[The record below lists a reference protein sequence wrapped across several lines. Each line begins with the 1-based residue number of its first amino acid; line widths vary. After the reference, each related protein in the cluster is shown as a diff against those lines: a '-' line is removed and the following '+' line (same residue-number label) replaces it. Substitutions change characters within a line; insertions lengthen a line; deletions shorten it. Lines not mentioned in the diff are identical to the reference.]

1 MKAMIIALLC
11 APFVVNGMHIEKK
24 DIFIPKELSNTKV
37 IYKNKDF
44 HVLNH
49 FTESGHENIVP
60 VERQHISKELRG
72 ISKKK
77 LAELLLAGSYLVLK
91 PISED
96 QYKIELQGRIAGGGA
111 GGAIVGAWG
120 GKFLASFVCHGLIF
134 VVSACTGPAAPVT
147 FAALETTLGA
157 TIEAVTTTAAVAGGI
172 AGAVATGPI

>member
-1 MKAMIIALLC
+1 MKAVMIALLC
-11 APFVVNGMHIEKK
+11 APFVVNGMHINKK

-37 IYKNKDF
+37 LYQNKDF

-49 FTESGHENIVP
+49 FAESGHENVIP

-96 QYKIELQGRIAGGGA
+96 QYKIELQGRIAGGGVL
-111 GGAIVGAWG
+111 GATIGCWT
-120 GKFLASFVCHGLIF
+120 GKFVASFVGHGLM
-134 VVSACTGPAAPVT
+134 VAAAACTGPVFPAT
-147 FAALETTLGA
+147 LFALEATFGHTLEVA
-157 TIEAVTTTAAVAGGI
+157 TTAAAIAGGI
-172 AGAVATGPI
+172 AGGVATGPI

>member
-1 MKAMIIALLC
+1 MKAVMIALLC
-11 APFVVNGMHIEKK
+11 APFVVNGMHIGKK
-24 DIFIPKELSNTKV
+24 DIFIPKELSDTKV

-49 FTESGHENIVP
+49 FAESGHESIVP

-111 GGAIVGAWG
+111 GGAAVGCWA
-120 GKFLASFVCHGLIF
+120 GKFAASFLCHGAIF
-134 VVSACTGPAAPVT
+134 VAAACTGPAFWVT
-147 FAALETTLGA
+147 AAALETTFGA
-157 TIEAVTTTAAVAGGI
+157 TIESVTTAAAVAGGI